1 MLLDFTLYST
11 RHTSHLVTHQP

>member
-11 RHTSHLVTHQP
+11 RHTSHLVTH